1 MLLIALEYLIC
12 ASTFTL
18 AKQVLSYCPYLF
30 LLTARFFIGAFFL
43 LGFMHYLGKVSW
55 KAVWHDRWLFLLVGF
70 LHIYCAFVLEFWAL
84 QYLTSAKTSLIYAM
98 SPFWA
103 ALLSYILHKERL
115 SATQWC
121 GLIVATSGLLP
132 LFLVHNSDVG
142 GLTNLF
148 LFSLPDFVLCGA
160 VFSAAAAWFGVK
172 KLMDRGHHLVVVN
185 GMAMA
190 IGSVLCCITMLILD
204 FGAWNRVLDW
214 PSFLVWLSIL
224 IFLSQVVSY
233 NFYSWLLTR
242 YSITFMTLC
251 GFLCPFFSGCLGAF
265 FLGEIITWHFI
276 VSFMAVSCGLFIFT
290 RPKKIIAG

>member
-30 LLTARFFIGAFFL
+30 LLTTRFLVGAFFL
-43 LGFMHYLGKVSW
+43 LGTMQYFGKISW

-70 LHIYCAFVLEFWAL
+70 LHIYCAFVLEFWSL
-84 QYLTSAKTSLIYAM
+84 QYLSSSKTSLIYAM

-103 ALLSYILHKERL
+103 ALLSYILYKERL
-115 SATQWC
+115 LAIQWC
-121 GLIVATSGLLP
+121 GVVIATGGLLP
-132 LFLVHNSDVG
+132 LFVAHDGSGAWAD
-142 GLTNLF
+142 LF
-148 LFSLPDFVLCGA
+148 AISVPDIVLCGA

-172 KLMDRGHHLVVVN
+172 RLMDRGHHLVVVN

-190 IGSVLCCITMLILD
+190 IGAFLCGLTMVVID
-204 FGAWNRVLDW
+204 FGAWSRVTNW
-214 PSFLVWLSIL
+214 PQFIGWLSAL
-224 IFLSQVVSY
+224 VFLSQVVSY

-251 GFLCPFFSGCLGAF
+251 GSLCPFFSACLGWF
-265 FLGEIITWHFI
+265 FLGEVITWHFV
-276 VSFMAVSCGLFIFT
+276 VSLSAVSMGLFLFT
-290 RPKKIIAG
+290 RK